1 MTEEQ
6 SFEVTDAVPAHDQDV
21 AEIFSSMRKAL
32 GLSPSALAE
41 KLGTQPSVIIA
52 LERGALK
59 QLPDWEE
66 TSRIVTTYS
75 AMLHL
80 DCRPILRRIA
90 IRKAEPSDPGD
101 ATSERRSSWIGQF
114 SAAQI
119 AITAI
124 FSVLLLALIA
134 AFAFMIS
141 NWGGPTS
148 PRPTVKNSSTQQ
160 SPSPRKAVPAKGS
173 KKGAITVRQLPL
185 PQVVEAPAAKDRVD
199 QTPANSDKKT
209 TGAP

>member
-1 MTEEQ
+1 MAEEQ
-6 SFEVTDAVPAHDQDV
+6 PIKVTDAVPAHDQDV
-21 AEIFSSMRKAL
+21 ADIFSSMRKAL

-52 LERGALK
+52 LEKGALK
-59 QLPDWEE
+59 QLPEWEE

-90 IRKAEPSDPGD
+90 IRKAEPADETE
-101 ATSERRSSWIGQF
+101 ATSERQASWIGQF

-119 AITAI
+119 VISTI
-124 FSVLLLALIA
+124 FTTLLLALIA

-148 PRPTVKNSSTQQ
+148 PRPTAKNSSILQ
-160 SPSPRKAVPAKGS
+160 SPLPRKTVPAEGS
-173 KKGAITVRQLPL
+173 SKGAITVRRLPL
-185 PQVVEAPAAKDRVD
+185 PQAVEAPAAKDRVD